1 LDVDQ
6 AQIHNITPFNGE
18 DAYRKQVVIDDH
30 PCVLE
35 ILETNGTEEY
45 TALRDQWIRCCIH
58 NKCRETFLKSMIFH
72 DKCGQINFRF
82 NDFFLFRDGEGFLLV
97 YSISARS
104 SFERLERFHDQVTR
118 IKDTEHIP
126 IMLVGNK
133 CDKITEREVSR
144 EEGMNMA
151 RRLKCGF
158 IETSAK
164 TCVNEHRAFYGVVR
178 MIRQNREGDNSR
190 RNKKKM

>member
-1 LDVDQ
+1 MSRLLFDEPYYD
-6 AQIHNITPFNGE
+6 PSLGE
-18 DAYRKQVVIDDH
+18 DTYRKQVVIDDH

-35 ILETNGTEEY
+35 ILETNGAEEY
-45 TALRDQWIRCCIH
+45 TALRDQWI
-58 NKCRETFLKSMIFH
+58 
-72 DKCGQINFRF
+72 
-82 NDFFLFRDGEGFLLV
+82 RDGEGFLLV
-97 YSISARS
+97 YSISTRS

-118 IKDTEHIP
+118 VKDTEHIP

-151 RRLKCGF
+151 RRLKCDF

-164 TCVNEHRAFYGVVR
+164 TCVNVHRAFYGVVR

-190 RNKKKM
+190 RSKKKMKCAIL